1 MKSRYLGDLVLAAP
15 LGFDDHLVAHGS
27 DHDRFH
33 EAHLQILASQAS
45 TISMRRPSRGD
56 PT

>member
-1 MKSRYLGDLVLAAP
+1 LGILVLAAP